1 MPMQVVHRANEIMHL
16 LEQDQS
22 RHQNQEKIKHI
33 PANNYQLSLFEAD
46 PAFAQAKALFRNL
59 DVNATSPVEA
69 LLKLSELKALFDKKR

>member
-1 MPMQVVHRANEIMHL
+1 DIMHH

-22 RHQNQEKIKHI
+22 RHQHQEKIQQL

-46 PAFAQAKALFRNL
+46 PAFSQAQALLRKL

-69 LLKLSELKALFDKKR
+69 LLKLTELKALFDKKP